1 MWMNLSL
8 LKMSLLLASLDSV
21 DKNGKKSHILYINY
35 FFIKNLEEHEE
46 RVAQDKLSESSQ
58 TV

>member
-35 FFIKNLEEHEE
+35 FCIKNLEEHEE